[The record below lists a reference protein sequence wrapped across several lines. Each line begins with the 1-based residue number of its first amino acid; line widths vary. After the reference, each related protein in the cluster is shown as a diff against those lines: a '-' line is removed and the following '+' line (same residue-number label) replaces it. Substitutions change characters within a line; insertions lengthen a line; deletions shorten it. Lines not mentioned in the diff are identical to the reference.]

1 MNRLSERRLTTLIAA
16 LTLTLTSVH
25 AASVC
30 PFDTGGSDALNDG
43 VALTRYA
50 LGITGAPLTASTR
63 YASLDPLQVKANIEC
78 VGCAL
83 DINGDGVVDTVDTTI
98 IARYLSGFTGGVADG
113 RPSAREHRH
122 HRVRG
127 ELPRQRLR
135 GGWRDQRLRA
145 RRQHLCARRGC
156 AVRARQHRQ
165 LTTRAAGPAIHDQ
178 FVVGAN

>member
-1 MNRLSERRLTTLIAA
+1 MNRLLTRCVTVISLFSA
-16 LTLTLTSVH
+16 LTAAH

-43 VALTRYA
+43 VVLTCYA

-98 IARYLSGFTGGVADG
+98 IARHLSD
-113 RPSAREHRH
+113 RKS
-122 HRVRG
+122 
-127 ELPRQRLR
+127 
-135 GGWRDQRLRA
+135 
-145 RRQHLCARRGC
+145 
-156 AVRARQHRQ
+156 
-165 LTTRAAGPAIHDQ
+165 
-178 FVVGAN
+178 VV